1 MLNPL
6 ISLHTFKAIRKE
18 QGTPYAFFQTLMK
31 AGFTDSTIERLWDG
45 SVAHYSFRMLEK
57 AKSKEIYDLLAGF
70 YEGYTT
76 PLPTMKAVKTSSK
89 T

>member
-6 ISLHTFKAIRKE
+6 ISLHTFKEIRKE
-18 QGTPYAFFQTLMK
+18 LGTPYAFFQTLMK

-45 SVAHYSFRMLEK
+45 AVAHYSFRVLEK
-57 AKSKEIYDLLAGF
+57 TKSKNIYDLLAAF

-76 PLPTMKAVKTSSK
+76 PLPTTKEVKTSSK
-89 T
+89 N